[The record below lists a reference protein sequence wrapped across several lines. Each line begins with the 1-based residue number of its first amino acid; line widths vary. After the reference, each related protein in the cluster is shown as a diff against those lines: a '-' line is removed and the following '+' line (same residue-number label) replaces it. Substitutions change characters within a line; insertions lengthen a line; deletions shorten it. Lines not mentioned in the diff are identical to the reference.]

1 MLQLSLD
8 KANKAIATVNGQ
20 KKLVESRLSDIIS
33 ENERLS
39 MENARLSA
47 QLELFESYKQECA
60 ALREALYRSTEHIIE
75 PKADEK
81 PKHLP
86 DDLRIVCIGG
96 HNRWITAMKTLLP
109 LTYIPADVTPD
120 MAVIR
125 NASAVWFFAE
135 YMSHRQFTP
144 IIECCRTNRVPVYYF
159 SRSGAERCAEEILDQ
174 HGII

>member
-1 MLQLSLD
+1 MEQYAVDTRPYLATAVARNT
-8 KANKAIATVNGQ
+8 KAYRAVRKIYYEKIA
-20 KKLVESRLSDIIS
+20 
-33 ENERLS
+33 
-39 MENARLSA
+39 
-47 QLELFESYKQECA
+47 ECE
-60 ALREALYRSTEHIIE
+60 ALREALYRSTEHITE
-75 PKADEK
+75 SEANEK

-86 DDLRIVCIGG
+86 DELRIVCIGG
-96 HNRWITAMKTLLP
+96 HDRWITAMKTLLP
-109 LTYIPADVTPD
+109 LTYIHADVTPD

-159 SRSGAERCAEEILDQ
+159 SRSGAEHCAEEILDQ